1 MHLAHYEI
9 KSEGTYT
16 VFEFTSTGIKGEIT
30 KLIIFSK
37 TNKRGVYNLAFGDK
51 IKKSDEIDDLIIS
64 NNGDG
69 LKVLATVV
77 FALYIFTG
85 KHKNCWIY
93 IEGST
98 KARTRLYRMGISKYF
113 ALVKLDFF
121 IMGLYGEDWSE
132 FEKYIN
138 YDAFIVRRK

>member
-1 MHLAHYEI
+1 MQLAHYEI
-9 KSEGTYT
+9 KSEETFT
-16 VFEFTSTGIKGEIT
+16 VFEFTSTGNKGEIT

-51 IKKSDEIDDLIIS
+51 IKKSDEIDDLTIS
-64 NNGDG
+64 NNGDS

-77 FALYIFTG
+77 VALYIFTE
-85 KHKNCWIY
+85 KHKNCWVY

-98 KARTRLYRMGISKYF
+98 KARNRLYRMGISKYF
-113 ALVKLDFF
+113 PLVKLDFF
-121 IMGLYGEDWSE
+121 IMGLYGEVWYE